1 MAAQVVRVAQVT
13 GECNHI
19 RFQARCTVRH
29 WQAVNACE
37 GRHWGCT
44 GVHGADLTA
53 RSMELACTALS
64 QAEKNHHANLN
75 DHLWR

>member
-29 WQAVNACE
+29 W
-37 GRHWGCT
+37 
-44 GVHGADLTA
+44 
-53 RSMELACTALS
+53 
-64 QAEKNHHANLN
+64 
-75 DHLWR
+75 